1 MVEIKMC
8 ICFSV
13 GTKMLSS
20 NEPGVGGYVLAFVP
34 PANLRSTMYRY
45 HHDPADFRERWF
57 PPRAVGLGHCKHA
70 LCDGLPT

>member
-34 PANLRSTMYRY
+34 PANLRSTMYRG
-45 HHDPADFRERWF
+45 HHDPADFREQWF
-57 PPRAVGLGHCKHA
+57 LPKAVGLGHCKHA